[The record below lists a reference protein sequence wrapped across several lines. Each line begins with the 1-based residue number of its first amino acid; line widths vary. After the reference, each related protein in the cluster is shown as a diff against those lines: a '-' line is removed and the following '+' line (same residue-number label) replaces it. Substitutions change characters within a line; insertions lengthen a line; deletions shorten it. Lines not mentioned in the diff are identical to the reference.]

1 MNKEKDYTSWLEDTR
16 EKKNEYLSIIK
27 AQQDARK
34 DLIKERKKWDFNK
47 NN

>member
-1 MNKEKDYTSWLEDTR
+1 MNKEKDFTSWLEDTR
-16 EKKNEYLSIIK
+16 EKKNEYLTIIK

-34 DLIKERKKWDFNK
+34 DLIKERKKWQFSK

>member
-34 DLIKERKKWDFNK
+34 DLKQEQKKWQFYK
-47 NN
+47 